1 MQPQD
6 LRAEDFARYPSKGRA
21 FAVAN
26 LSVLRKMPLAVLP
39 AMLGQI
45 IDYDWRFPAERR
57 DLAAQFHYLEG
68 LSPAALSDLVAPFS
82 AIHLPATLG
91 DVDWVNQPKV
101 FEAQLSATLWSLHEI
116 DAYRDA
122 AERYRQQ
129 VQAALPEQLPA
140 VPRLTI
146 VIVGRG
152 VQQTSL
158 SLFRPLRP
166 HGALFTNVDPESG
179 LQILLDAL
187 KARVRE
193 HPEEYAHW
201 YIEGGEPDP
210 AYGSAEGIAV
220 CSYGLLAPT
229 ASQELKLLQQ
239 FVERASRQG
248 PVGVEAVTSYLA
260 SLTPEDLKL
269 EGGPADAPLRR
280 FEADILTQ
288 GAGTQVFSTTFVQ
301 WAARECL
308 HRAQPLSLLAR
319 FAPRQRQAPMNEL
332 LTFNPLK
339 QPVDVEG
346 SLVDADMGA
355 YYTWINQQRLPGADS
370 SRFLAWFESHNVVL
384 AIAPGLPRGTTSNQP
399 ADMKKILQWMA

>member
-1 MQPQD
+1 MQPED
-6 LRAEDFARYPSKGRA
+6 LRAEDFARYPSQGRA

-26 LSVLRKMPLAVLP
+26 LAVLRQTPLAILP
-39 AMLGQI
+39 AMLGQV

-57 DLAAQFHYLEG
+57 DLAAQLRYLQG
-68 LSPAALSDLVAPFS
+68 LSPAAFSDLMAPFA
-82 AIHLPATLG
+82 AIHLPAALSEI
-91 DVDWVNQPKV
+91 DWVNQPKV
-101 FEAQLSATLWSLHEI
+101 FEAQLSASLWSLHEI

-129 VQAALPEQLPA
+129 VQASLPQQLPA
-140 VPRLTI
+140 IPRLTI

-152 VQQTSL
+152 VEQTSL

-166 HGALFTNVDPESG
+166 HGVLFTNVDSSSG
-179 LQILLDAL
+179 LQVLLDAL
-187 KARVRE
+187 KARARE

-201 YIEGGEPDP
+201 YIEGGEPEP
-210 AYGSAEGIAV
+210 AYGPAEGIAV
-220 CSYGLLAPT
+220 CSYWVLAPT
-229 ASQELKLLQQ
+229 ASQELKLLHQ

-260 SLTPEDLKL
+260 SLNPEDLKL
-269 EGGPADAPLRR
+269 EGNAADAPLRR
-280 FEADILTQ
+280 FEVDILTQ

-308 HRAQPLSLLAR
+308 HRAQPLTLLAR
-319 FAPRQRQAPMNEL
+319 FAPRQRMAPMNEL
-332 LTFNPLK
+332 LTYNPLK
-339 QPVDVEG
+339 QPVDLDG

-355 YYTWINQQRLPGADS
+355 YYTWINQGRLPGADN
-370 SRFLAWFESHNVVL
+370 SRFLAWFESHNVAL

-399 ADMKKILQWMA
+399 ASIQKILEWMA